1 VKNKKSKK
9 GSKSQ
14 VSIPNF
20 KIQQSKKIDIT
31 ANSGMFLL
39 AELIKQ
45 MDIIEKFAN
54 LNIFARKYIGEA
66 VHILALV
73 INQFTGG
80 DAVSD
85 TANVKNDGALR
96 SIFGGIHIPA
106 PHTSGDFLERFTEET
121 TEKLRQI
128 IQKMQQKSLKK
139 LSKRFDRKIMISLD
153 STIYEVYGN
162 CKENS
167 SQSYKHIFGY
177 HPLLLHIHNT
187 GELLDIIFR
196 GGSEFTSTGADK
208 MLEQNILRLK
218 PYFDEIILLADA
230 GFYEKAIITV
240 SEAEDT
246 KIHFIITS
254 ELNNPIRQN
263 LTSADLNWTK
273 PAQQIEESDKKINH
287 RDSHTFNFRLQ
298 ALKESLKSRGKSLK
312 IRGPLEVAEFNHIV
326 AAWKQGFRF
335 VYKRQLILKQD
346 LSQQS
351 ELFEATEEYFYHGYV
366 TNIDSDDKTIEEI
379 IRLIDSRGH
388 QENFIKDFKHGLGT
402 VHIPSKHFYGNY
414 AYFLISMLSWN
425 LKCWLMYVIEPE
437 LQLQWKRFRYLF
449 VKVGAQVSN
458 TGRYVIIRFGKGFGR
473 VGEFVK
479 WFARLQEPNFA

>member
-1 VKNKKSKK
+1 MLERSFQVKNKNSKK

-20 KIQQSKKIDIT
+20 KIEQSQKSEIT
-31 ANSGMFLL
+31 ANGGLFLV

-45 MDIIEKFAN
+45 MEIIEKFAN
-54 LNIFARKYIGEA
+54 LNIFVRKHIGEA

-85 TANVKNDGALR
+85 TINVKSDGALR
-96 SIFGGIHIPA
+96 SIFGDIHIPA

-128 IQKMQQKSLKK
+128 IQKMQEKSLKK

-167 SQSYKHIFGY
+167 SQSYKNIFGF

-187 GELLDIIFR
+187 GELLDIVFR
-196 GGSEFTSTGADK
+196 GGSDFTSNGAAK
-208 MLEQNILRLK
+208 MLEENILRIK

-240 SEAEDT
+240 CEDEET
-246 KIHFIITS
+246 KIKFIITS

-263 LTSADLNWTK
+263 LTSPELSWKNPEQET
-273 PAQQIEESDKKINH
+273 QESDEKLKH
-287 RDSHTFNFRLQ
+287 RDSHTFNYRLQ
-298 ALKESLKSRGKSLK
+298 ALKNSLKSRGKSLK
-312 IRGPLEVAEFNHIV
+312 IRGQLEVAEFNHTV
-326 AAWKQGFRF
+326 AAWKKEFRF
-335 VYKRQLILKQD
+335 VYKRQLIIEQD
-346 LSQQS
+346 LSKQS
-351 ELFEATEEYFYHGYV
+351 ELFKATEEYFYHGYV
-366 TNIDSDDKTIEEI
+366 TNIDNDDKSIEEI

-388 QENFIKDFKHGLGT
+388 QENFIKDFKLGLGT

-425 LKCWLMYVIEPE
+425 LKCWLYGYPVASE
-437 LQLQWKRFRYLF
+437 K
-449 VKVGAQVSN
+449 N
-458 TGRYVIIRFGKGFGR
+458 TCF
-473 VGEFVK
+473 
-479 WFARLQEPNFA
+479 N